1 MPQTRGGPWCYD
13 LAVGNAMGRVS
24 MESPVQ
30 IDRLI
35 ERKRALENMI
45 ASESERPNPDSLR
58 ISDLKKQKLRLKE
71 QISELEHH

>member
-1 MPQTRGGPWCYD
+1 
-13 LAVGNAMGRVS
+13 

-35 ERKRALENMI
+35 ERKRALETMI
-45 ASESERPNPDSLR
+45 ASESERPNPDSLK

-71 QISELEHH
+71 QIDQLEHH